1 MSRTPPAPEVRA
13 QARKTVGIA
22 GTPASWERYVASA
35 SVERLRRVADVSW
48 LPYDGADRGSGPPP
62 SDGEAVGRLHE
73 FVTGLDA
80 LVVGYGCPRV
90 TAGVLA
96 AGKRLVVVGDTHG
109 DRFAERIDVA
119 AARDAG
125 VLVVDT
131 TNGSSDPVAEWAL
144 ALILIGLRN
153 AGAHFRRLIG
163 GEVLW
168 PDRTVF
174 QADPGYLRGE
184 LAGKTVGLVA
194 AGLIGRRLIELLR
207 PFGVHVLVSDPGV
220 PDLLAGTYDLDLT
233 DLDTVMARSEVVVC
247 LAPLTAATKGLIGAD
262 QIRAMRPGTVFVNV
276 SRGAVVDSEAL
287 VERLATGDLIA
298 CLDVFDPEPLPA
310 DSPLR
315 AMGNV
320 FLSPHIAGVTAAAEP
335 RFFDLMVDEL
345 ERVFAGYRP
354 RFPLVPRNG

>member
-1 MSRTPPAPEVRA
+1 MNRTPDSPAL
-13 QARKTVGIA
+13 KTVGIA
-22 GTPASWERYVASA
+22 GTPASWERYVTPTSI
-35 SVERLRRVADVSW
+35 ERLRRTAEVRW
-48 LPYDGADRGSGPPP
+48 LPYDGPDRGSDPPP
-62 SDGEAVGRLHE
+62 ADVDAVGRLHD
-73 FVTGLDA
+73 FVTDLDA
-80 LVVGYGCPRV
+80 LVVGYGSPRV
-90 TAGVLA
+90 TAEILA

-109 DRFAERIDVA
+109 DRFAERVDVA
-119 AARDAG
+119 AAHDAG

-153 AGAHFRRLIG
+153 AGAHFRRLID

-174 QADPGYLRGE
+174 QSDPGYLRGE
-184 LAGKTVGLVA
+184 LTGKTVGLVA

-220 PDLLAGTYDLDLT
+220 PDLLAGIYDLDLT
-233 DLDTVMARSEVVVC
+233 DLDTVMARSDVVVC
-247 LAPLTAATKGLIGAD
+247 LAPLTTATKGLIGAE

-298 CLDVFDPEPLPA
+298 CLDVFDPEPIAA

-315 AMGNV
+315 AMDNV

-345 ERVFAGYRP
+345 GRVFAGYRP
-354 RFPLVPRNG
+354 RFPLLPRNG